1 MDTNFLY
8 CFSGIQVWHLEDE
21 FFLVRGM
28 HAAHLVVRTL
38 RTPMTMTFYC
48 TKGVMQGLIDDKPF
62 ALSANEALVM
72 LPSQTLAV
80 TYLSDDWCSTLFA
93 MTRDFAEQ
101 QNIGEEY
108 LMYDNLLTNPVLH
121 FEEDEM
127 RSMLSLTE
135 TFAYT
140 IQQRDNPHQR
150 DILLSLLRI
159 NHQLHAGSLHR
170 SDSTPGNRDLRSGSL
185 AMRFNRLLEA
195 HYTLEHHVDFYAGK
209 LALTPM
215 YLSTVLMQATGHTA
229 GWWIDYYLMRDADR
243 YLTQTLMPV
252 QQIAAVLGFADQSA
266 FGKYFRR
273 QRGMSP
279 TDFRTQHNNKN
290 HNNNERQD

>member
-1 MDTNFLY
+1 MEVNFLY
-8 CFSGIQVWHLEDE
+8 WFSGIKVWHLADE
-21 FFLVRGM
+21 FFLVREM
-28 HAAHLVVRTL
+28 RPEHLMVRTL

-48 TKGVMQGLIDDKPF
+48 AEGMMQGLIDDKTF

-72 LPSQTLAV
+72 LPSQTLV
-80 TYLSDDWCSTLFA
+80 ITYFSDDWCSTLFA

-101 QNIGEEY
+101 QNLGEEY

-140 IQQRDNPHQR
+140 IQQLNNPHQR
-150 DILLSLLRI
+150 EILLSLLRI
-159 NHQLHAGSLHR
+159 NHQLHAGSLHKT
-170 SDSTPGNRDLRSGSL
+170 DNLPGSGDLRSGSL
-185 AMRFNRLLEA
+185 AIRFNRLLEA
-195 HYTLEHHVDFYAGK
+195 HYTLQHHVAFYADK
-209 LALTPM
+209 LALTPKYM
-215 YLSTVLMQATGHTA
+215 STALMQATGHTA
-229 GWWIDYYLMRDADR
+229 GWWIDHYLMRDADR

-252 QQIAAVLGFADQSA
+252 QQIAVVLGFADQSA

-279 TDFRTQHNNKN
+279 TEYRTRNNNKK
-290 HNNNERQD
+290 HSKNENPN